1 MSRLSRQHGFSL
13 VTAIFLLAVLAVLMV
28 NIVDLG
34 VGQQTTVVM
43 AVQGARALQAA
54 RSGLEVGVATVK
66 ALNGAACAA
75 NLPAIS
81 FSGDPVL
88 SGYSVNI
95 ECASSVHTEG
105 PVSSPIFFTVYQITA
120 TAESG
125 LYDSGANANPDY
137 VSRRLRVTVWYDQ
150 P

>member
-1 MSRLSRQHGFSL
+1 MSRSFRQHGFSL

-34 VGQQTTVVM
+34 VGQQATVVM

-54 RSGLEVGVATVK
+54 RSGIEVGVAAAK
-66 ALNGAACAA
+66 ALNGNSC
-75 NLPAIS
+75 PAS
-81 FSGDPVL
+81 LASVDLSADSVL
-88 SGYSVNI
+88 SGFNVTI
-95 ECASSVHTEG
+95 DCASSAHTEG
-105 PVSSPIFFTVYQITA
+105 PTSFTVYQITA

>member
-1 MSRLSRQHGFSL
+1 MSGNCRQRGFSL

-34 VGQQTTVVM
+34 IGQQATVVM

-54 RSGLEVGVATVK
+54 RSGIEVGVSAAK
-66 ALNGAACAA
+66 ALGGAPC
-75 NLPAIS
+75 PAS
-81 FSGDPVL
+81 LASVDLSTDSVL
-88 SGYSVNI
+88 SGFDVNI
-95 ECASSVHTEG
+95 ECESSAHREG
-105 PVSSPIFFTVYQITA
+105 LTPFTVYQITA
-120 TAESG
+120 TAEFG
-125 LYDSGANANPDY
+125 PYDSNGNANPDY